1 MEVHH
6 PKHTPKNWKGYI
18 TEFFMLFAAIS
29 LGFLAEN
36 YREHYIE
43 TERSHELVSSL
54 IKEVENNVSFMDSLI
69 DKDHDFLKI
78 YNQIVFYVIENDE
91 QIDLDSFYTMLPYN
105 TMRYVS
111 NNDIYEQMKSSGSLR
126 YIKDTNLLHMIIAYS
141 NMSKATEIRSSDQE
155 MDFYYNVY
163 TNSINKWM
171 PSRIAAFRHSIFLK
185 RADKELLDDIISRQS
200 ENFNKLQQIKKGR
213 SFILTGPALT
223 EFQKEM
229 GPVLSRRLNNIAAT
243 MLFMTKTR
251 RAALDL
257 LKFYHQHQSHS

>member
-6 PKHTPKNWKGYI
+6 PKHAPKNWKEYL
-18 TEFFMLFAAIS
+18 TEFIMLFTAVS

-43 TERSHELVSSL
+43 TERSEELVSSL
-54 IKEVENNVSFMDSLI
+54 IKEVDNNVKFIDSLI
-69 DKDHDFLKI
+69 DRDHEFLKV
-78 YNQIVFYVIENDE
+78 YNQIIFYVIENDE
-91 QIDLDSFYTMLPYN
+91 QIDLDSFYTILPYN

-126 YIKDTNLLHMIIAYS
+126 YIKDTTLLHMIIAYS

-171 PSRIAAFRHSIFLK
+171 PPRIAAFRHSVFLK
-185 RADKELLDDIISRQS
+185 RSDKQLLEDVINKQP
-200 ENFNKLQQIKKGR
+200 ENFDKLQQMKTGYK
-213 SFILTGPALT
+213 FMLTGSTLK

-243 MLFMTKTR
+243 MLFMTRTR
-251 RAALDL
+251 RTAVALL
-257 LKFYHQHQSHS
+257 NYYHQHKKHS

>member
-6 PKHTPKNWKGYI
+6 SKHSPKNWKDYI
-18 TEFFMLFAAIS
+18 TEFFMLFAAVS

-54 IKEVENNVSFMDSLI
+54 IKEVENNVVFIDSLI
-69 DKDHDFLKI
+69 DKDHDFLKV
-78 YNQIVFYVIENDE
+78 YNQIIFYVIENDDK
-91 QIDLDSFYTMLPYN
+91 IDLDSFYTMLPYN

-126 YIKDTNLLHMIIAYS
+126 YIKDTTLLHLIIAYS
-141 NMSKATEIRSSDQE
+141 NSSKATEIRSSDQE

-171 PSRIAAFRHSIFLK
+171 PSRIAAYRHSVFLK
-185 RADKELLDDIISRQS
+185 RVDKQLLEDVINRQP
-200 ENFNKLQQIKKGR
+200 ENFNKIQQMKAGY
-213 SFILTGPALT
+213 SFMLTGST
-223 EFQKEM
+223 MKEFQKEM

-243 MLFMTKTR
+243 MLFMTKTK

-257 LKFYHQHQSHS
+257 LNYYHQQKKLS